1 MGNPALPERQRM
13 NDRQWAKLHLAQA
26 QHFGAIDTLRYLREM
41 VEHTYLKPET
51 LTALKGAIEIGERD
65 LIKTQ
70 DRLEKVERRAL
81 R

>member
-1 MGNPALPERQRM
+1 M

-41 VEHTYLKPET
+41 VEHGDLKPET
-51 LTALKGAIEIGERD
+51 LTALKGAIKIGERH
-65 LIKTQ
+65 LIKTRN
-70 DRLEKVERRAL
+70 RLEKVERRWL